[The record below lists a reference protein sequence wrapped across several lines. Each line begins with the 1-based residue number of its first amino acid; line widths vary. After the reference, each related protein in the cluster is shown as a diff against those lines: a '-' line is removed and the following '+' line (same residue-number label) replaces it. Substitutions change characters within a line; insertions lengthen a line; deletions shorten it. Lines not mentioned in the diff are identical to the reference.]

1 MSRRSSFLEDLFT
14 LATRMHWLVALAS
27 AAAVWAL
34 LEYLAQRW
42 GTGRLAGATLMQG
55 GGGFLILGTLARLL
69 RFVVPPILVLGGLT
83 GLFLRWRRGR
93 LFDAAASDPSK
104 LISGMNWQDFE
115 KVVADA
121 FTHSGYEV
129 RERGGAQADGGVD
142 LVVQRAGKRYFVQ
155 CKQWRSKKVDVATVR
170 EMLGLVSAHSAD
182 GGFVVSAG
190 GFTSA
195 AVALA
200 DGRAV
205 VLIDNDRLRQMMRS
219 PVTPLP
225 LRAQGSMAPGVGTPN
240 CPQCSSPMVKRVA
253 KRGRGA
259 GNPFWGC
266 SNFPGCRG
274 TRLIV

>member
-1 MSRRSSFLEDLFT
+1 
-14 LATRMHWLVALAS
+14 MHWLVALAS

-42 GTGRLAGATLMQG
+42 GTGRLTGATLMQG
-55 GGGFLILGTLARLL
+55 GGGFLILGTFARLL

-93 LFDAAASDPSK
+93 LFDAAVSDPST
-104 LISGMNWQDFE
+104 LIDGMKWQDFE
-115 KVVADA
+115 RVVADA

-129 RERGGAQADGGVD
+129 REKGGARADGGVD
-142 LVVQRAGKRYFVQ
+142 LVVQRAGKRFFVQ
-155 CKQWRSKKVDVATVR
+155 CKQWRSKKVDVGTVR
-170 EMLGLVSAHSAD
+170 EMLGLVSAHGAD

-190 GFTSA
+190 SFTSA

-205 VLIDNDRLRQMMRS
+205 VLIDNDGLHQMMRS
-219 PVTPLP
+219 PVTL
-225 LRAQGSMAPGVGTPN
+225 LLERKQGSTASGLATPT

-266 SNFPGCRG
+266 SNFPSCRG